1 MMVDADKNLGDAVV
15 DRETEQGFLFRWK
28 YKSVPNPSS
37 RFAARVRHLTL
48 LCNRCDAPVISGA
61 PYNLTGQR
69 YFTYYANQ
77 AALEHAATHSATT
90 VSTNG

>member
-1 MMVDADKNLGDAVV
+1 MDQVDEAKSLGDAVV
-15 DRETEQGFLFRWK
+15 DRKTEQGYLFRWK
-28 YKSVPNPSS
+28 YRSVPNPSS

-48 LCNRCDAPVISGA
+48 ICNECNETVISGA

-77 AALEHAATHSATT
+77 AALDHVAIH
-90 VSTNG
+90 N